1 MAAFNYILFFTSL
14 IILFPIFRP
23 RTVSTIRIHHELTP
37 SKHSGDAAAVNRNML
52 AADHHNVAVPPHGS
66 HGIVIGV
73 LKKGRITPSGPS
85 HRGNTIPIYTTR
97 HDGVGHR

>member
-14 IILFPIFRP
+14 IILFPIFMS

-37 SKHSGDAAAVNRNML
+37 SKHSGDAAVVNRNNML

-85 HRGNTIPIYTTR
+85 HRGNTIPTYTR
-97 HDGVGHR
+97 HDGVGRR

>member
-1 MAAFNYILFFTSL
+1 M
-14 IILFPIFRP
+14 P

-37 SKHSGDAAAVNRNML
+37 SKLSGDAAAVNRNML

-97 HDGVGHR
+97 HDGCLGEYCEFISSLSFFLKFPGKSI